1 MIQKG
6 KKYLR
11 GCWSLCFLLTGQ
23 PVCSPWRGSSW
34 LCSLAHFLQLLLPS
48 KSAGFSLS
56 CLQSVQASVWNNPV
70 LRDVGLTTWEVV
82 FLSPA
87 LLMLLLG
94 STNCLFSARDT
105 TWASSMVGLCF
116 TSHIAS
122 FLFTDL
128 KWLHFNPRISQQSRP
143 NGPENSHV
151 LLALVTYCSYPY
163 LDQRQHISSS
173 HLSEIRE
180 VFISVYVPQFVGP
193 QSWSNFH
200 QDPYFVCV
208 CGTRD
213 QPHILIHPTTVL

>member
-1 MIQKG
+1 
-6 KKYLR
+6 
-11 GCWSLCFLLTGQ
+11 
-23 PVCSPWRGSSW
+23 
-34 LCSLAHFLQLLLPS
+34 
-48 KSAGFSLS
+48 
-56 CLQSVQASVWNNPV
+56 
-70 LRDVGLTTWEVV
+70 
-82 FLSPA
+82 
-87 LLMLLLG
+87 
-94 STNCLFSARDT
+94 
-105 TWASSMVGLCF
+105 MVGLCF

-128 KWLHFNPRISQQSRP
+128 KWLHFNPRISQQFRP

-200 QDPYFVCV
+200 QDRDTLFCV
-208 CGTRD
+208 CMWFQRSTPY
-213 QPHILIHPTTVL
+213 PHTSYHCSINPSRKPFITERVTMKLMVGDVLSEGFPFHWVFLVGWFLEIGSLVPPHAGLNLLCSTGWPWTPASTSWVIGLHAQRRIYCFGNACY